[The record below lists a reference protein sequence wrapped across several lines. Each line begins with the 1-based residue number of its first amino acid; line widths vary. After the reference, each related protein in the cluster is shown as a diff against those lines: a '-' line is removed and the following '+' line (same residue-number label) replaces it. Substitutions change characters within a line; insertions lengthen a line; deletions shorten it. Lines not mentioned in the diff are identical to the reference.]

1 MKRLYHPALDAQ
13 LDELTSWLTSGQ
25 PLALDPDWITRMLAA
40 NSVSRR
46 EVEGFFFLFDEK
58 EPLAYT
64 VRNGVAILPIHGPLA
79 RKSAFRTT
87 YGEISE
93 QVARAAEDRK
103 VRAILLDV
111 DSPGGVVSGMHEAAA
126 AVRTASLA
134 KPTWAVANDYM
145 ASAAYG
151 VASGASKII
160 TTRYGTTGSIG
171 TVLVHLDFSKH
182 NEQLGVNPTYIVGGR
197 KKAWANPDQPLN
209 AEPRAELQALV
220 DHHYLAFAGMVAEH
234 RGLDLAK
241 VLATEAG
248 SYLPNEARALGLVD
262 GVQSFDEC
270 ASALAAEGRAKKMAD
285 DDKDRKDAPVGAEVV
300 SIDDARDRA
309 RAEGRREA
317 AEYAR
322 GVQKL
327 CALAGMS
334 DLAADF
340 IEKGASLSE
349 IGDSLL
355 ALRAKKDEEVGD
367 VSGVHGRTGSMPVR
381 PLAEAMVDLIKARGL
396 KPRANIMLPAAAAAS
411 GGKE

>member
-1 MKRLYHPALDAQ
+1 MKRFSHPALDTQ
-13 LDELTSWLTSGQ
+13 LDELIAWLTSGQ

-64 VRNGVAILPIHGPLA
+64 VRNGVAVLPIHGPLA

-93 QVARAAEDRK
+93 QVAKAADDRK

-126 AVRTASLA
+126 AVRTAALA

-151 VASGASKII
+151 VASGASKVI

-171 TVLVHLDFSKH
+171 TVLVHLDFSKQ
-182 NEQLGVNPTYIVGGR
+182 NEQLGVNPTYVVGGR
-197 KKAWANPDQPLN
+197 KKAWANPDQPLA

-248 SYLPNEARALGLVD
+248 SYLPEEARALGLVD
-262 GVQSFDEC
+262 GVQGFDEC
-270 ASALAAEGRAKKMAD
+270 ASALAAEGRAKKMPD
-285 DDKDRKDAPVGAEVV
+285 SDDKKDAGTGAEVV
-300 SIDDARDRA
+300 NIDDARDRA

-322 GVQKL
+322 SVRKL

-334 DLAADF
+334 SLADDF
-340 IEKGASLSE
+340 IEKGESLSQVGE
-349 IGDSLL
+349 SLL
-355 ALRAKKDEEVGD
+355 ALRAKKDAEDGD
-367 VSGVHGRTGSMPVR
+367 ISGVHGRTGSAPIR
-381 PLAEAMVDLIKARGL
+381 PLADAMKDLIKARGM
-396 KPRANIMLPAAAAAS
+396 KPRVNIMLPAVAAAS
-411 GGKE
+411 GEKE